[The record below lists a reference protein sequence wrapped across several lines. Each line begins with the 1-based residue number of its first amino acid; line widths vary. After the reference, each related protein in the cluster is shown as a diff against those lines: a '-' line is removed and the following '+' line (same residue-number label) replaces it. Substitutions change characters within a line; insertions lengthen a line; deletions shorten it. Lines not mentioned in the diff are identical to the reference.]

1 MTTLPLTGPE
11 TTSEAPERGLVT
23 SLQERLAESL
33 VALRR
38 RRGSPASV
46 ESRIALLGGLL
57 LSAGVVVVLLGWY
70 GAAHT
75 SRVYLQ
81 IPYLIS
87 GGLLGVVL
95 AVAGGCTYLASWLTR
110 LVHDQQVR
118 TDEAL
123 AAAQATVAALGRI
136 EARLAD
142 GAALGSAVVPGATT
156 GLAASNGDAELV
168 STPAGKLAHRP
179 TCPTVAGRADLR
191 PAQPGRD
198 GLALCSMCS

>member
-1 MTTLPLTGPE
+1 MTTLPLSGPE
-11 TTSEAPERGLVT
+11 TAPDVSDRGLVV

-38 RRGSPASV
+38 RSGSPASL
-46 ESRIALLGGLL
+46 ENRIALVGGVL
-57 LSAGVVVVLLGWY
+57 LSAGAVAVLLGWY

-87 GGLLGVVL
+87 GGLFGVVL
-95 AVAGGCTYLASWLTR
+95 AFVGGCTYVASWLTR
-110 LVHDQQVR
+110 LVHDQQAR

-136 EARLAD
+136 EARLAGGESLGTTIGSATSN
-142 GAALGSAVVPGATT
+142 GAAQ
-156 GLAASNGDAELV
+156 LV
-168 STPAGKLAHRP
+168 STPAGKLAHQP
-179 TCPTVAGRADLR
+179 TCPTVAGRTDLR
-191 PAQPGRD
+191 PAQPGPD
-198 GLALCSMCS
+198 GLVLCSMCH